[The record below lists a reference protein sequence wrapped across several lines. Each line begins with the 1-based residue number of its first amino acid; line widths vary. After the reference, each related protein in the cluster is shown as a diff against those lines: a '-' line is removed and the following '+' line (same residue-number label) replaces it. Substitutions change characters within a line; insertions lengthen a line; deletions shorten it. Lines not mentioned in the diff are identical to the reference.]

1 MRIPPSA
8 NPAGKPALRLVTDGR
23 GSAATP
29 SILLDRRSA
38 AAARPQVADAR
49 ARSIAAE
56 NRAASSLSATDA
68 RWVFAT
74 FVDREIEGG
83 NAAILRPERRRKL
96 LAEAGAI
103 GLRPF
108 DANLIIAIV
117 QDARRTGEPGARIGM
132 PERLALVRPPSPRP
146 ATGGSAFLAASATL
160 LLAAAIAGWLISLI
174 RG

>member
-8 NPAGKPALRLVTDGR
+8 NPAGKPALRLVTDSR

-29 SILLDRRSA
+29 SILLDRRA
-38 AAARPQVADAR
+38 AAGSRAEVSDAR
-49 ARSIAAE
+49 ARAIAAE

-68 RWVFAT
+68 RWVFAA

-83 NAAILRPERRRKL
+83 NAAILRPERRRRL
-96 LAEAGAI
+96 LAAAGAI

-117 QDARRTGEPGARIGM
+117 QDARRAGEPAARIGM
-132 PERLALVRPPSPRP
+132 HERLALVRPPSPRE
-146 ATGGSAFLAASATL
+146 ASRGSAFLAASATI
-160 LLAAAIAGWLISLI
+160 LLAAALAGWLISLI
-174 RG
+174 RA